1 MGVIILAIS
10 SLKGSVNELK
20 MRVWLRS
27 CRDMVVLLLY
37 LNIFA
42 MQRCKEVRSFSVFVC
57 AVFGVGIKGCVGMEV
72 KRREEKIES
81 AFKKIFVSIIF
92 VADESLMRT
101 VHLTLFY
108 FTQFYGTENRQ

>member
-57 AVFGVGIKGCVGMEV
+57 AVFGVGIKGVCWNGSE
-72 KRREEKIES
+72 KRREENR
-81 AFKKIFVSIIF
+81 IFQKNLSIF

-108 FTQFYGTENRQ
+108 FTEFYGTENRQ

>member
-42 MQRCKEVRSFSVFVC
+42 MQRCKEVRSFFSRCVC
-57 AVFGVGIKGCVGMEV
+57 LCCFWGWNQGVCWNGSE
-72 KRREEKIES
+72 
-81 AFKKIFVSIIF
+81 
-92 VADESLMRT
+92 
-101 VHLTLFY
+101 
-108 FTQFYGTENRQ
+108 